1 MCGCA
6 QVCVCVQWHVWMCS
20 WVCSCVYVHVADN
33 EGGKGE
39 VGLQWYEAEQNGVS
53 ICGSFPATLSSTN
66 LD

>member
-6 QVCVCVQWHVWMCS
+6 QVSGVQWHVWMCS
-20 WVCSCVYVHVADN
+20 WVCTWVYVHVADN

-53 ICGSFPATLSSTN
+53 VCGSVPATLSSTN